1 MAYRMTQHA
10 IPYRWGG
17 NPAKWLAGY
26 IPDIP
31 TPFDA
36 SGAVDLAVF
45 GQLCERQIEAG
56 VLAIVVGETAG
67 EAATLTPDERHAII
81 RTATE
86 TSRKRVHVIAGA
98 GANATRQAV
107 ENAKQAAAAGADAI
121 LSVVPYYNRPMQDGI
136 HAHFC
141 AVADATALPIILHD
155 APSRTARGL
164 DDDTLL
170 RLARSSQFVGLRD
183 ATCDIARVPRLR
195 SRLPAGFRLLSGDDA
210 TALAFIA
217 NGGDGSIS
225 LTANVAPELCA
236 AITAHCERRRWRSA
250 RQLQTQLLPLTE
262 ALAKDAPA
270 ALKYALSLQG
280 LMRADMR
287 LPLVELDS
295 AAKAAVADAMTL
307 LAERRPLGALASRLL
322 AQT

>member
-1 MAYRMTQHA
+1 MTRHA

-17 NPAKWLAGY
+17 NPAKWVAGY

-36 SGAVDLAVF
+36 SGAVDLAAF
-45 GQLCERQIEAG
+45 SRLCERQIEAG
-56 VLAIVVGETAG
+56 VPAIVVGETAG

-81 RTATE
+81 RAATE

-136 HAHFC
+136 AAHFC

-217 NGGDGSIS
+217 NGGDGCVSHV
-225 LTANVAPELCA
+225 TNVAPELCA
-236 AITAHCERRRWRSA
+236 AISVYCERRRWRSA
-250 RQLQTQLLPLTE
+250 RQLHKQLLPLID
-262 ALAKDAPA
+262 AIAADAPA

-280 LMRADMR
+280 VMRADVR
-287 LPLVELDS
+287 LPLVELAP
-295 AAKAAVADAMTL
+295 AAKAVVAEAI
-307 LAERRPLGALASRLL
+307 AAFAGASSIGDTVSRSIET
-322 AQT
+322 A